1 MSFFAYAVLKN
12 KCLKGLSH
20 LDVEGVVWFSSAYG
34 GTPESQNATKK
45 PHKMG
50 KTAEF
55 FGGFLH
61 LKMQNYII
69 KLYFVFAFEGGFC
82 STLNESAPILL
93 HFCSADGRRGALFRI
108 EG

>member
-1 MSFFAYAVLKN
+1 
-12 KCLKGLSH
+12 
-20 LDVEGVVWFSSAYG
+20 
-34 GTPESQNATKK
+34 
-45 PHKMG
+45 MG

-82 STLNESAPILL
+82 STLNESAPYGYYLSPLAMLAAVRVFLRSIVIVI
-93 HFCSADGRRGALFRI
+93 GPTPPGTGVI
-108 EG
+108 